1 MKNHIL
7 FILILFI
14 CPLCLSAQFKTLSVD
29 KISVHIEKSLRD
41 NYHPDSVAVSKLCM
55 QGCIFVKFNVNN
67 QGRIA
72 NLSFSKDSATF
83 IIAGL
88 TNAIKSLEKDLVLIK
103 ALKRLGKPIV
113 IPCIYEYYRGCIAPE
128 IHRPATTEDKLE
140 FVISYYRMMTGANR
154 YLFTLSDM
162 LNFKDGKRKAIDC
175 ILLNPFEIGALSG
188 GDY

>member
-1 MKNHIL
+1 MKNIIL
-7 FILILFI
+7 FFLIPLI
-14 CPLCLSAQFKTLSVD
+14 SPLCLSAQFKTLSVD
-29 KISVHIEKSLRD
+29 QISEHVEKNLRD

-55 QGCIFVKFNVNN
+55 QGCIFVKFNVDN

-83 IIAGL
+83 IISGL
-88 TNAIKSLEKDLVLIK
+88 TNAIRSLEKDPVLIK
-103 ALKRLGKPIV
+103 TLKRLGKAIV
-113 IPCIYEYYRGCIAPE
+113 LPCIYEYYQGCTAPK
-128 IHRPATTEDKLE
+128 IHRPATTEDKLK

-162 LNFKDGKRKAIDC
+162 LNFEDGKRKGIDC
-175 ILLNPFEIGALSG
+175 ILLNPFEVLALSG